1 VEKKERLKRR
11 NKRGEKG
18 RGQKAG
24 AVPHCTL
31 PRIGAS
37 VEKKERLKRRKK
49 RGEKG
54 AAKKEK
60 KAWRKR
66 SG

>member
-1 VEKKERLKRR
+1 
-11 NKRGEKG
+11 
-18 RGQKAG
+18 
-24 AVPHCTL
+24 
-31 PRIGAS
+31 

-60 KAWRKR
+60 QAWRKR
-66 SG
+66 SGQEKAGAVPHCTLPRIGVGEPGEIR